1 MATKPVKTADQGRA
15 KAKVTDN
22 ERLSDLFQQAFL
34 KASQDRNSEFT
45 VDEFECSAEKSV
57 DGKDIKVE
65 VRVFG
70 NAVTSSQDQMYQK
83 NKQGKLLKIAK
94 GAEKI
99 KVTLDNDSVAV
110 FALAD
115 CLNLNATDYLLAYKM
130 E

>member
-1 MATKPVKTADQGRA
+1 
-15 KAKVTDN
+15 
-22 ERLSDLFQQAFL
+22 
-34 KASQDRNSEFT
+34 
-45 VDEFECSAEKSV
+45 
-57 DGKDIKVE
+57 
-65 VRVFG
+65 
-70 NAVTSSQDQMYQK
+70 MYQK